1 MDNKEYNIEIN
12 NIIRE
17 YNAMKTSGSSKV
29 IEALEEAK
37 NSVVKLASMVDSKIS
52 NYKVYLDA
60 MALLGYSDDYYQ
72 PSEYFKGI
80 RTLKQSVNTQDLQNL
95 GDSMNKAAS
104 EIKRVAPEIDTEM
117 EVVLERVKAAF
128 NNLKAYESQCEELD
142 DKLRNLFKQM
152 NSTYDSGHL
161 SSIM

>member
-12 NIIRE
+12 NILKD
-17 YNAMKTSGSSKV
+17 YNAVKTAGSNKV

-37 NSVVKLASMVDSKIS
+37 NSVVKLASMMDSKIS
-52 NYKVYLDA
+52 NYKTYLDA

-80 RTLKQSVNTQDLQNL
+80 RTLKQTVNTQDLQNL
-95 GDSMNKAAS
+95 GASMNQAAS
-104 EIKRVAPEIDTEM
+104 EIKRVSPEIDTEL

-128 NNLKAYESQCEELD
+128 SSLKA
-142 DKLRNLFKQM
+142 
-152 NSTYDSGHL
+152 
-161 SSIM
+161 

>member
-17 YNAMKTSGSSKV
+17 YNAMKTS
-29 IEALEEAK
+29 EAK
-37 NSVVKLASMVDSKIS
+37 NSVVRLAGMMDSKIS

-95 GDSMNKAAS
+95 GDNMNKAAS
-104 EIKRVAPEIDTEM
+104 EIKRVAPEIDTER

-128 NNLKAYESQCEELD
+128 NNMKAYESQREELD
-142 DKLRNLFKQM
+142 DKLKNLFKQM